1 MNQFIKR
8 ARALLVKFLLWL
20 LSLLIEERVMAN
32 TTYIWLDEAQTQA
45 LQFVENVPQV
55 VDIGELQAEIAVF
68 EQRLSDC
75 LADIVSDAVIL
86 TAVQADLD
94 AGKTPDE
101 VFENLRELLDT
112 RNLQQR
118 QCDSIKAQRDVL
130 IQNRDEILGSIQ

>member
-1 MNQFIKR
+1 
-8 ARALLVKFLLWL
+8 
-20 LSLLIEERVMAN
+20 MAN

-45 LQFVENVPQV
+45 LKFVENVPQV
-55 VDIGELQAEIAVF
+55 VDMGELQAEIVVF

-86 TAVQADLD
+86 AAVQADSD
-94 AGKTPDE
+94 ARKTPDE
-101 VFENLRELLDT
+101 VFENLQDQLNT

-130 IQNRDEILGSIQ
+130 IQNRDDILGSIQ